1 MSIDN
6 AYIDLVSG
14 TAYIG
19 MYGISQRTQLVGNN
33 LLDGSFFFRGLDA
46 GRGIQ
51 YALGSF
57 LRIFKEA
64 FQSGYS
70 DRRSPVQIDHVRSQR
85 REDDHFVSG
94 TGDGYVQPSF
104 TSRTVQ
110 RTEVHADAPF
120 GIGTIA
126 DGEQYHIPFV
136 SLHIFKVLDEQGFFT
151 FQRKGFQFGVEDEE
165 IG

>member
-1 MSIDN
+1 MEVSSSEGWMLVEVFSMRLVPFSAYSRKRFSPATPIEEVRFRSIMS
-6 AYIDLVSG
+6 DLSVEKMIISYRARE
-14 TAYIG
+14 TATFN
-19 MYGISQRTQLVGNN
+19 RL
-33 LLDGSFFFRGLDA
+33 
-46 GRGIQ
+46 
-51 YALGSF
+51 
-57 LRIFKEA
+57 
-64 FQSGYS
+64 
-70 DRRSPVQIDHVRSQR
+70 SP
-85 REDDHFVSG
+85 
-94 TGDGYVQPSF
+94 P
-104 TSRTVQ
+104 RTVQ